1 MTGLQKFIKYAAI
14 AFGIYL
20 SITIVFVILE
30 LARGFVGGSKTGDK
44 GLIEHKNGY
53 TVEDISKE
61 YNNVKKLEIDLES
74 TKLVIK
80 NGDKLKVEGTNI
92 PEKMEIQQDGE
103 TLKIDDEKTSHNSSG
118 DKIITI
124 YLPENEKL
132 DTINIETKY
141 ESIDAEKLN
150 ATNLKLDTSSND
162 CKIDE
167 LVSDNLEIDNEYAN
181 IDIYN
186 CEAKVFKFD
195 SESGAENIN
204 IKVVESANIEIK
216 YSDTNINFIG
226 KQDDYQINNKNN
238 FGTTYIEG
246 EEMTADNQTIGSGN
260 AKIDL
265 NIKSSDIYI
274 NFDETANEIYL

>member
-30 LARGFVGGSKTGDK
+30 LARGFVGFSKVEDK
-44 GLIEHKNGY
+44 SLIEHKNGY